1 MIRYTDREA
10 AGRRLARALGQYAG
24 HPNVIVLGLPR
35 GGVIVAAE
43 VAEALRVPLD
53 SFTVRKLGVPWNPE
67 LAVGAIATGDVVVF
81 DHDSMR
87 DIGLTMHDLAPVIE
101 REEQELARRDAVFR
115 AGRGELAVRGKTA
128 IVVDDGLATG
138 ATMTAA
144 VEALR
149 KLGAERIV
157 SAVPVAAEGACT
169 SLRAL
174 ADECACLETPRPFYG
189 VGAWYDDFH
198 DVSDEEVLDALAEH
212 PPKPLPA

>member
-1 MIRYTDREA
+1 MLRYPDREA
-10 AGRRLARALGQYAG
+10 AGRRLASALGAYAAKTDT
-24 HPNVIVLGLPR
+24 IVLGLPR
-35 GGVIVAAE
+35 GGVIVAAQ
-43 VAEALRVPLD
+43 VASALRLPLD
-53 SFTVRKLGVPWNPE
+53 TFTVRKLGVPWNPE

-81 DHDSMR
+81 DHDGMR
-87 DIGLTMHDLAPVIE
+87 TVGLSMHDLAPIIE
-101 REEQELARRDAVFR
+101 MEERELARRDAVFR

-149 KLGAERIV
+149 KLGARRIV
-157 SAVPVAAEGACT
+157 CAVPVGAEAACT

-174 ADECACLETPRPFYG
+174 ADECECLEMPHPFYG

-198 DVSDEEVLDALAEH
+198 DVSDQEVLDALDAH
-212 PPKPLPA
+212 PPAPQPA

>member
-1 MIRYTDREA
+1 MQRYSDREA
-10 AGRRLARALGQYAG
+10 AGRRLARALGQFAG
-24 HPNVIVLGLPR
+24 RPDVIVLGLPR

-53 SFTVRKLGVPWNPE
+53 AFTVRKLGVPWNRE

-81 DHDSMR
+81 DHEGMR
-87 DIGLTMHDLAPVIE
+87 AIGLAMHDLTPVIE
-101 REEQELARRDAVFR
+101 AEERELARRDAVFR
-115 AGRGELAVRGKTA
+115 AGRGELDVRGKTA

-157 SAVPVAAEGACT
+157 SAVPVAADAACA
-169 SLRAL
+169 SLRAI
-174 ADECACLETPRPFYG
+174 ADECTCLETPRPFYG

-198 DVSDEEVLDALAEH
+198 DVSDQEVLDTLAEH
-212 PPKPLPA
+212 PPTTQAA